1 MPEPQN
7 NKHEANWAW
16 WQSNSLKSFSDNKYV
31 SPRDSQSFAN
41 LRCCCL
47 LCFSHLN
54 LTAADASWQLTA
66 SARRQPCPSLG
77 WQAQLR
83 RPPKLALRLFGN
95 NRKKKKK
102 SNHCHCVN
110 NYHPPFH
117 PMHSFYSI
125 QSSNREP
132 DCFPAPHRS
141 ASAVCS
147 VPRKTHHL
155 FKVRMQSCCAS
166 CEPQLQGTTH
176 TWIVSLQVWDE
187 AGSLGCPHGR
197 ALFVTDGKYL

>member
-7 NKHEANWAW
+7 NKHEANRAW

-31 SPRDSQSFAN
+31 SPRDSQSVAN

-95 NRKKKKK
+95 NRKKKK
-102 SNHCHCVN
+102 NQ
-110 NYHPPFH
+110 
-117 PMHSFYSI
+117 I
-125 QSSNREP
+125 T
-132 DCFPAPHRS
+132 AT
-141 ASAVCS
+141 AWII
-147 VPRKTHHL
+147 
-155 FKVRMQSCCAS
+155 
-166 CEPQLQGTTH
+166 TTH
-176 TWIVSLQVWDE
+176 PFTLCTPSTQFNRAIGSQIAFLLPTEAPVLFAASQGKPITSL
-187 AGSLGCPHGR
+187 
-197 ALFVTDGKYL
+197 K